1 MWSSV
6 LVKID
11 VIVCEIEPRP
21 QHFFI
26 AKEVS
31 PLSFKEQSLFIT
43 WGDHM
48 VFGGGGGVES

>member
-11 VIVCEIEPRP
+11 VIVCEI
-21 QHFFI
+21 FI

-48 VFGGGGGVES
+48 VFGGGGGRKFTADEGGS